1 MNYKTKNNIQ
11 KEIKGLFASNYPEG
25 CAKWSNE
32 TIEHY
37 TTKCQVL
44 AWFKSQGYSVWTEAT
59 FKDYG
64 RCDLIVQK
72 GHICYILEIIKS
84 ESEQLFTKKIDK
96 YPEIMV
102 IPIKVSDWD
111 YNKFKL

>member
-1 MNYKTKNNIQ
+1 MNYKNKNTLR
-11 KEIKGLFASNYPEG
+11 KEIKGLFSASYPEG
-25 CAKWSNE
+25 CSKWTNE

-44 AWFKSQGYSVWTEAT
+44 AWFKSQGYSVWTECS

-72 GHICYILEIIKS
+72 GTICYIIEILKS
-84 ESEQLFTKKIDK
+84 EKEVSFLKKIDK
-96 YPEIMV
+96 YPDIMV
-102 IPIKVSDWD
+102 IPIKVGDWD